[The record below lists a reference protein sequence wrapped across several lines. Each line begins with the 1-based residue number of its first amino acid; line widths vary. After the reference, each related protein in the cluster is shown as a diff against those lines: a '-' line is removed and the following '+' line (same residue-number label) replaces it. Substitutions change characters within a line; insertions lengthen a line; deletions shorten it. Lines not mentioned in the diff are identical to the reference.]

1 MTRSEYQ
8 NMIKNSAVY
17 EYLSVDFKDK
27 ALKANGDD
35 MARYTALFNDAN
47 SLMSRA
53 DGELRE
59 ANDGALK
66 EYKQGLKLTNLALE
80 GDTRKQ
86 EEESQKDLLEELE
99 NT

>member
-8 NMIKNSAVY
+8 NMIRSSAVFD
-17 EYLSVDFKDK
+17 YLSGDFKDK
-27 ALKANGDD
+27 ALQANGDD

-53 DGELRE
+53 DGELRA
-59 ANDGALK
+59 ANDGALM
-66 EYKQGLKLTNLALE
+66 EYRQGMKHANLALE
-80 GDTRKQ
+80 GDTRKI
-86 EEESQKDLLEELE
+86 EEESQKDLLEELK